1 MKIKELIERWEETGL
16 LEGLTI
22 FNEKAR
28 ISQLL
33 EDCARYLID
42 AEKEGK
48 ISTDICGVMLPCV
61 RRIYQEN
68 TSIVFDFK
76 VLQQVLE
83 HCLSNM
89 NSAASVHAIDAEAE
103 ATILACDYYGKK
115 YGTKN

>member
-1 MKIKELIERWEETGL
+1 MEIKELIERWEKTGL
-16 LEGLTI
+16 LEGMTI

-33 EDCARYLID
+33 EDCAKYLID
-42 AEKEGK
+42 AKNKKEA
-48 ISTDICGVMLPCV
+48 SDQICGVMLPCV
-61 RRIYQEN
+61 RRIFQEN

-76 VLQQVLE
+76 SLHKVLE

-103 ATILACDYYGKK
+103 ATSLACDYYVQK
-115 YGTKN
+115 YGG